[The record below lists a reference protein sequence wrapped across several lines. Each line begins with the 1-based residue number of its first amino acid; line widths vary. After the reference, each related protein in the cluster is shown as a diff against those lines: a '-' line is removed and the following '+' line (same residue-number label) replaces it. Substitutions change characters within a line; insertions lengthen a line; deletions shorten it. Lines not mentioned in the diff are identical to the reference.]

1 MKKQPK
7 IKNLLNKEQKR
18 ARKKKIILTT
28 VLVLALLPIVCT
40 SIAAVVFAIWANDV
54 PLDKTL
60 LPTASAKPVFF
71 DINGEKIEYLTDD
84 YVLPEQIPDN
94 LKNAF
99 IALEDKRFYSHK
111 GYDPIRIG
119 GAIISNIKSHSV
131 KEGASTITQ
140 QLVKNTHLS
149 NERTIE
155 RKLKEIAIARKLEKE
170 YTKDEILAM
179 YLSVIYFGNGAYGV
193 KQASRLYYDK
203 EISDLTLEEC
213 ATLAGIVK
221 NPRKYS
227 PFAKAEDCVS
237 RRNLVL
243 SVMQK
248 EGYISQESKDL
259 AMNAPL
265 VKAKEGKI
273 NKSQKQY
280 CDFYIKKATDEVCS
294 MLDITKYQLNNS
306 GYEIYTNLDV
316 SLQKGLYD
324 NANNS
329 GLFEGDDV
337 QSVQIVVDNTQN
349 AVIACYSSLGYDIKR
364 QPGSVMK
371 PIAVYAPAID
381 MNLVSLATPVI
392 DEKIDFGG
400 YSPANFGDKY
410 YGETTVR
417 EAIKKSMNSVA
428 VKTLSYVGLPKSTQY
443 ISNFGINLEYF
454 DQNYAL
460 ALGATSKG
468 VSPIDLCSAYTA
480 LANSGVYKPNS
491 FVKYVVSN
499 GNKLYVGSQTLSRNV
514 IKPSTANII
523 TSALSDTVK
532 DGTARTLSALPFEV
546 AAKTGTAERTDG
558 KNSDAWCIGYNDNYT
573 VCVWHGSDNGTSEKG
588 GGYPTMNN
596 KTIWQSLDKMQ
607 AQPTAISYGDEIEWK
622 DVDLYASKKYKQ
634 VMLASQNTPIEYR
647 KNEIFP
653 IGATIETSRC
663 FDEIDDFEFNL
674 CANANRVQIT
684 LDTQDIYTY
693 KIHRDDFYGNNLVC
707 TIQGNGEQMTIY
719 DTPLAF
725 FDVVKYTVE
734 CEISS
739 NSDIK
744 KSSTKLVYVDDLFD
758 NGFDNNNNILDNSH
772 ENDDKSYS
780 DSDINGDKS
789 NVDNKDYASNCDD
802 YADDENNEE

>member
-1 MKKQPK
+1 MKKRPK

-18 ARKKKIILTT
+18 SKKKKIILSALL
-28 VLVLALLPIVCT
+28 VLVLLPIVGT
-40 SIAAVVFAIWANDV
+40 LLAVAGFAIWANGV
-54 PLDKTL
+54 SLDKNL
-60 LPTASAKPVFF
+60 LPTASAKPVFY

-84 YVLPEQIPDN
+84 YVLPEQIPDD

-99 IALEDKRFYSHK
+99 VALEDKRFYSHK
-111 GYDPIRIG
+111 GYDIIRIG
-119 GAIISNIKSHSV
+119 GAIVSNIKSRSV

-149 NERTIE
+149 NERTVD
-155 RKLKEIAIARKLEKE
+155 RKLKEIAIARKIEKE
-170 YTKDEILAM
+170 YSKDEILAM

-193 KQASRLYYDK
+193 KQASRLYFDK
-203 EISDLTLEEC
+203 EISDLSLKEC
-213 ATLAGIVK
+213 ATLAGVVK

-227 PFAKAEDCVS
+227 PFAKEEDCIA

-243 SVMQK
+243 SVMQN
-248 EGYISQESKDL
+248 EGYISQESRDL
-259 AMNAPL
+259 ASNSPL
-265 VKAKEGKI
+265 DKAKEGKL
-273 NKSQKQY
+273 NKSQKKY
-280 CDFYIKKATDEVCS
+280 CDYYIKKATDEVCN
-294 MLDITKYQLNNS
+294 MLGITKYQLNNS

-316 SLQKGLYD
+316 NLQKNLFD

-329 GLFEGDDV
+329 QFFESEDV
-337 QSVQIVVDNTQN
+337 QSVQIVVDNKQN
-349 AVIACYSSLGYDIKR
+349 AIIACYSSLGYDIKR
-364 QPGSVMK
+364 QAGSVMK

-400 YSPANFGDKY
+400 YCPSNFNDKY

-417 EAIKKSMNSVA
+417 DSIKKSMNSVA
-428 VKTLSYVGLPKSTQY
+428 VKTLSYVGLPKSAQY
-443 ISNFGINLEYF
+443 ISNFGVNLEYF

-460 ALGATSKG
+460 ALGATANG
-468 VSPIDLCSAYTA
+468 VSPIEICSAYTA
-480 LANSGVYKPNS
+480 LANNGIYKDNS
-491 FVKYVVSN
+491 FVKYVVTN
-499 GNKLYVGSQTLSRNV
+499 GNKIYIDSQTPSRAV
-514 IKPSTANII
+514 VKSSTASII

-546 AAKTGTAERTDG
+546 AAKTGTAERADG

-573 VCVWHGSDNGTSEKG
+573 VCVWHGSDDGTSERG
-588 GGYPTMNN
+588 GGYPAMNN
-596 KTIWQSLDKMQ
+596 KKIWQSINAYQ
-607 AQPTAISYGDEIEWK
+607 SQPKSLSYCNEVEWK
-622 DVDLYASKKYKQ
+622 DVDTYASKKYKQ

-653 IGATIETSRC
+653 IDANVETSHC
-663 FDEIDDFEFNL
+663 FDEVEDFDFSL

-693 KIHRDDFYGNNLVC
+693 KIYREDFYGKNLVC
-707 TIQGNGEQMTIY
+707 IVQGNSEQKTIY

-725 FDVVKYTVE
+725 FDVVTYTVE

-739 NSDIK
+739 NADIK

-758 NGFDNNNNILDNSH
+758 NGFDNIDNNDNF
-772 ENDDKSYS
+772 
-780 DSDINGDKS
+780 
-789 NVDNKDYASNCDD
+789 DNQ
-802 YADDENNEE
+802 DENQREEDFDYLDDNQNEEYENIDEQS

>member
-18 ARKKKIILTT
+18 ARNKKIIVTT
-28 VLVLALLPIVCT
+28 VLVLVLLPIVCT
-40 SIAAVVFAIWANDV
+40 SIAVAGFAIWANGV
-54 PLDKTL
+54 SLDKTL
-60 LPTASAKPVFF
+60 LPTASAKPVFY

-119 GAIISNIKSHSV
+119 GAIINNIKSRSI

-149 NERTIE
+149 NKRTVD

-170 YTKDEILAM
+170 YSKDEILAM

-193 KQASRLYYDK
+193 KQASRLYFDK
-203 EISDLTLEEC
+203 EISELSLQEC

-227 PFAKAEDCVS
+227 PFSKEEDCIS

-248 EGYISQESKDL
+248 EGYISQESRDL
-259 AMNAPL
+259 ASNSPL
-265 VKAKEGKI
+265 IKAKEGKL
-273 NKSQKQY
+273 NKFQSKY
-280 CDFYIKKATDEVCS
+280 CDYYIKKATDEVCD
-294 MLDITKYQLNNS
+294 MLCITKYQLNNS
-306 GYEIYTNLDV
+306 GYEIYTDLDV
-316 SLQKGLYD
+316 SLQKDLYD

-329 GLFEGDDV
+329 ALFESDDV
-337 QSVQIVVDNTQN
+337 QSVQIVVDNNQN
-349 AVIACYSSLGYDIKR
+349 AVVACYSSLGYDIKR
-364 QPGSVMK
+364 QAGSVMK

-381 MNLVSLATPVI
+381 MNLVSLATPVV

-400 YSPANFGDKY
+400 YSPSNFGDKY
-410 YGETTVR
+410 YGETTIR
-417 EAIKKSMNSVA
+417 DAIKKSMNSIA
-428 VKTLSYVGLPKSTQY
+428 VKTLSYVGLPKSAQY
-443 ISNFGINLEYF
+443 ISNFGVNLEYF
-454 DQNYAL
+454 AQNYTL
-460 ALGATSKG
+460 ALGATTNG
-468 VSPIDLCSAYTA
+468 VSPIELCCAYTA
-480 LANSGVYKPNS
+480 LANDGVYKANS
-491 FVKYVVSN
+491 FVKYVVS
-499 GNKLYVGSQTLSRNV
+499 GVNKIYVGAQSQSHNV
-514 IKPSTANII
+514 IKSSTASII

-546 AAKTGTAERTDG
+546 AAKTGTAERADG

-588 GGYPTMNN
+588 GGYPAMNN
-596 KTIWQSLDKMQ
+596 KTIWQSLNKMQ
-607 AQPTAISYGDEIEWK
+607 SQPTSISYCSDIEWK
-622 DVDLYASKKYKQ
+622 DVDLYASKNYKQ
-634 VMLASQNTPIEYR
+634 VMLASPNTPIEYR
-647 KNEIFP
+647 KTEIFP
-653 IGATIETSRC
+653 IGAAIETSHC
-663 FDEIDDFEFNL
+663 FDEVEDFDFSL
-674 CANANRVQIT
+674 FANANRVKIT

-693 KIHRDDFYGNNLVC
+693 KIYREDFYGNNLVC
-707 TIQGNGEQMTIY
+707 TLQGDGEQKIFY

-734 CEISS
+734 CHISS

-758 NGFDNNNNILDNSH
+758 NDFNNNDNYDNQDENQQKEDIDNLD
-772 ENDDKSYS
+772 DDF
-780 DSDINGDKS
+780 
-789 NVDNKDYASNCDD
+789 
-802 YADDENNEE
+802 ADDTDDTE

>member
-18 ARKKKIILTT
+18 SQKKKIILTILC
-28 VLVLALLPIVCT
+28 VFLLLPIVGT
-40 SIAAVVFAIWANDV
+40 AITAVSFAIWANGV
-54 PLDKTL
+54 SLDKNL

-119 GAIISNIKSHSV
+119 GAIVSNIKSHSV

-140 QLVKNTHLS
+140 QLVKNTHLN
-149 NERTIE
+149 NERTVD

-170 YTKDEILAM
+170 YSKDEILAM

-193 KQASRLYYDK
+193 KQASRLYFDK
-203 EISDLTLEEC
+203 EIFELSLQEC

-221 NPRKYS
+221 NPSKYS
-227 PFAKAEDCVS
+227 PFSKEDDCIA

-248 EGYISQESKDL
+248 EGYISKESKEL
-259 AMNAPL
+259 ASNSPL
-265 VKAKEGKI
+265 NKAKDGKMSKLQ
-273 NKSQKQY
+273 NKY
-280 CDFYIKKATDEVCS
+280 CDYYIKKATDQVCN
-294 MLDITKYQLNNS
+294 MLNITKYQLTNS

-316 SLQKGLYD
+316 NLQKCLFD

-329 GLFEGDDV
+329 QFFESDDV
-337 QSVQIVVDNTQN
+337 QSVQIVVDNKQN
-349 AVIACYSSLGYDIKR
+349 AVVACYSSLGYDIKR
-364 QPGSVMK
+364 QTGSVMK

-381 MNLVSLATPVI
+381 MNLVSLATPVV

-400 YSPANFGDKY
+400 YCPSNFNDKY

-417 EAIKKSMNSVA
+417 DAIKKSMNSVA
-428 VKTLSYVGLPKSTQY
+428 VKTLSYIGLPKSAQY
-443 ISNFGINLEYF
+443 ISNFGVNLEYF

-460 ALGATSKG
+460 ALGATANG
-468 VSPIDLCSAYTA
+468 VSPIEICSAYSA
-480 LANSGVYKPNS
+480 LANNGIYKENS
-491 FVKYVVSN
+491 FVKFVVTN
-499 GNKLYVGSQTLSRNV
+499 GNKIYIGSQTPSRAV
-514 IKPSTANII
+514 VKSSTASII

-546 AAKTGTAERTDG
+546 AAKTGTAERADG

-573 VCVWHGSDNGTSEKG
+573 VCVWHGSDDGTSERG
-588 GGYPTMNN
+588 GGYPAMNN
-596 KTIWQSLDKMQ
+596 KKIWQSINAYQ
-607 AQPTAISYGDEIEWK
+607 SQPKSLSYCNEVEWK
-622 DVDLYASKKYKQ
+622 DIDTYASKKYKQ

-653 IGATIETSRC
+653 IGANVETSHC
-663 FDEIDDFEFNL
+663 FDEVEDFDFSL
-674 CANANRVQIT
+674 CVNANRVQIT
-684 LDTQDIYTY
+684 LDTQNIYTY
-693 KIHRDDFYGNNLVC
+693 KIYREDFYGKNLVC
-707 TIQGNGEQMTIY
+707 IVQGNGEQKTIY

-725 FDVVKYTVE
+725 FDVVKYTIE

-758 NGFDNNNNILDNSH
+758 NGFDNIDNNDNF
-772 ENDDKSYS
+772 
-780 DSDINGDKS
+780 
-789 NVDNKDYASNCDD
+789 DNQ
-802 YADDENNEE
+802 DENQREEDFDDLDDNRNEE

>member
-1 MKKQPK
+1 MKKQPT
-7 IKNLLNKEQKR
+7 IKNLLTKEQKR
-18 ARKKKIILTT
+18 TKKKKIVLTT
-28 VLVLALLPIVCT
+28 LLVLVLLPIVGT
-40 SIAAVVFAIWANDV
+40 SLAVAGFAIWANGV
-54 PLDKTL
+54 SLDKSL
-60 LPTASAKPVFF
+60 LPTANAKPVFY

-84 YVLPEQIPDN
+84 YVLADQIPDD

-119 GAIISNIKSHSV
+119 GAIISNIKSRSV

-149 NERTIE
+149 NERTVD

-170 YTKDEILAM
+170 YSKDEILAM

-193 KQASRLYYDK
+193 KQASRLYFDK

-227 PFAKAEDCVS
+227 PFAKEEDCIA

-243 SVMQK
+243 SVMLK
-248 EGYISQESKDL
+248 EGYITQESKEI
-259 AMNAPL
+259 ASNSPL
-265 VKAKEGKI
+265 DKATEGKSS
-273 NKSQKQY
+273 KSQKKY
-280 CDFYIKKATDEVCS
+280 CDYYIKKATDEVCN
-294 MLDITKYQLNNS
+294 MLGITKYQLNNS

-316 SLQKGLYD
+316 NLQKCLYD
-324 NANNS
+324 NAKNS
-329 GLFEGDDV
+329 QFFESDDV
-337 QSVQIVVDNTQN
+337 QSVQIVVDNVQN
-349 AVIACYSSLGYDIKR
+349 AVVACYSSLGYDIKR
-364 QPGSVMK
+364 QAGSVMK
-371 PIAVYAPAID
+371 PVAVYAPAID
-381 MNLVSLATPVI
+381 MNLVSLATPAV

-400 YSPANFGDKY
+400 YRPSNFNDKY
-410 YGETTVR
+410 YGETTIR
-417 EAIKKSMNSVA
+417 DAIKKSMNSVA
-428 VKTLSYVGLPKSTQY
+428 VKTLSYVGLTQSAEY

-460 ALGATSKG
+460 ALGATANG
-468 VSPIDLCSAYTA
+468 VSPTEICSAYTA
-480 LANSGVYKPNS
+480 LANNGIYKDNS
-491 FVKYVVSN
+491 FVKYVVSD
-499 GNKLYVGSQTLSRNV
+499 GNKIYISSQTPSRSV
-514 IKPSTANII
+514 VKSSTASII

-573 VCVWHGSDNGTSEKG
+573 VCVWHGSDDGTSERG
-588 GGYPTMNN
+588 GGYPAMNN
-596 KTIWQSLDKMQ
+596 KSIWRSINNYRPQPKSL
-607 AQPTAISYGDEIEWK
+607 TYCDEVEWK
-622 DVDLYASKKYKQ
+622 DIDMYASKKYKQ

-647 KNEIFP
+647 KTEIFP
-653 IGATIETSRC
+653 IGANIETSRC
-663 FDEIDDFEFNL
+663 FDEVEDFDFSL

-693 KIHRDDFYGNNLVC
+693 NVYREDFYGKNLVC
-707 TIQGNGEQMTIY
+707 KVQGNGEQKIIY

-725 FDVVKYTVE
+725 FDVVKYTIE

-739 NSDIK
+739 NADIK

-758 NGFDNNNNILDNSH
+758 NHFDNSDNNDNF
-772 ENDDKSYS
+772 
-780 DSDINGDKS
+780 
-789 NVDNKDYASNCDD
+789 DNFDNQ
-802 YADDENNEE
+802 DENQREDDFDNLDDNQNEEYENLDDQS